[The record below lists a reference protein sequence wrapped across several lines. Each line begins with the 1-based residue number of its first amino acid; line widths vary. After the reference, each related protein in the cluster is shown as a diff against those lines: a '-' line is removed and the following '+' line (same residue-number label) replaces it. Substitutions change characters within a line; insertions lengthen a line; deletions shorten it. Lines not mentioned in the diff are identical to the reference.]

1 MIAAIAVILNF
12 IIFFLAGFLISKS
25 MDVFVKGA
33 IEVSAALTLSKVL
46 VGATL
51 CSSGKEPARRVTRSN
66 FNKFA
71 LLWYHLINLQKS
83 ASRTHLSPSSVSC
96 TATVSAPEL
105 ALLQYSALFFNSQGT
120 VTLFVTVPPLFADR
134 IDVHFPYGWVTA

>member
-25 MDVFVKGA
+25 TDVFVKGA

-51 CSSGKEPARRVTRSN
+51 CSSGKGPAGLVTRSN

-71 LLWYHLINLQKS
+71 LLWYHLINLQKKRVS
-83 ASRTHLSPSSVSC
+83 NAFKSVQC
-96 TATVSAPEL
+96 QLYRYGFGARAC
-105 ALLQYSALFFNSQGT
+105 
-120 VTLFVTVPPLFADR
+120 VTSIQRFVFQ
-134 IDVHFPYGWVTA
+134 